1 MCGRFTN
8 QMTWRELHE
17 RYRAF
22 LDNQQ
27 PTPNWPA
34 RYNIAPTQSVPVVRF
49 IDGKRRVYFLR
60 WGLIPSW
67 AKDSKIGANCINA
80 VGETA
85 HTKPAFRAAFKT
97 RRCIVPADGFYEW
110 TGEKG
115 AKQPWHITLLQ
126 PFGFAGLWETWKA
139 PAAERNIEAGETLE
153 TFAII
158 TSEPSPTVAKIH
170 DREPVMLLQDQFDAW
185 LDAGVAVDDL
195 RAMLRPAP
203 DELVRIQKAS
213 TLVNSVRNDGPELL
227 ATA

>member
-1 MCGRFTN
+1 VAYHVVAAVRLRGPVGDVEGTGR
-8 QMTWRELHE
+8 
-17 RYRAF
+17 RAEH
-22 LDNQQ
+22 
-27 PTPNWPA
+27 
-34 RYNIAPTQSVPVVRF
+34 RSR
-49 IDGKRRVYFLR
+49 
-60 WGLIPSW
+60 
-67 AKDSKIGANCINA
+67 
-80 VGETA
+80 
-85 HTKPAFRAAFKT
+85 
-97 RRCIVPADGFYEW
+97 
-110 TGEKG
+110 
-115 AKQPWHITLLQ
+115 
-126 PFGFAGLWETWKA
+126 
-139 PAAERNIEAGETLE
+139 ETLE